1 MANEPVVIDTNV
13 VFSALV
19 SRNARLREA
28 LLIEPALRFCC
39 PRFLFIEL
47 FKHKERILRFTE
59 LPEEEMLD
67 FLNVILSRVEFVE
80 EGAIS
85 IGTWI
90 EARRLCFDVDEKD
103 SPFVALTLHLGARLW
118 SGDEEL
124 KRGLRAKGFDAFYT
138 PV

>member
-1 MANEPVVIDTNV
+1 M
-13 VFSALV
+13 
-19 SRNARLREA
+19 
-28 LLIEPALRFCC
+28 EPALRLCC
-39 PRFLFIEL
+39 PRFLFVEL

-59 LPEEEMLD
+59 LPEDELLD

-90 EARRLCFDVDEKD
+90 EARRLCRGVDEKD
-103 SPFVALTLHLGARLW
+103 APFVALTLHLGARLW

-124 KRGLRAKGFDAFYT
+124 KQGLRAKGFDAFYT